1 MTVLPMKQFYL
12 FGRFSILLVG
22 CLINAP
28 ELVADSLLAELSS
41 TQVCQVHDG
50 SQVVVTE
57 NVDGKPWPR
66 IKVYRLVNASPEQ
79 VTAVFF
85 DYESAKSFVPNVI
98 KSEISNK
105 LSPCTMDVDYGL
117 DVPIFPDEFY
127 TVRNN
132 LRLID
137 ENSYCIDWKLLR
149 SVLTKDSVGNIRI
162 EPWEGKAVIC
172 YQNLVTPASNIAVLL
187 RGKAI
192 EQMKETTQ
200 ALADRVEKEK
210 TGNLPG
216 IKRQIAALR
225 AALRER
231 PATELTKY

>member
-1 MTVLPMKQFYL
+1 MKDLYL
-12 FGRFSILLVG
+12 LGRLSILSSLF
-22 CLINAP
+22 LISSP
-28 ELVADSLLAELSS
+28 ELLADSLLSELSS
-41 TQVCQVHDG
+41 AQRCQVHDG
-50 SQVVVTE
+50 SQVIITE
-57 NVDGKPWPR
+57 NVEGKPWPR
-66 IKVYRLVNASPEQ
+66 IKVYRLVDASPEQ

-98 KSEISNK
+98 KSQISNR
-105 LSPCTMDVDYGL
+105 LSACTMDVDYGL
-117 DVPIFPDEFY
+117 DVPVFPDEFY

-132 LRLID
+132 LKLID

-149 SVLTKDSVGNIRI
+149 SVLTKDSIGNIRI

-200 ALADRVEKEK
+200 ALAERVEKEK
-210 TGNLPG
+210 TANLPG
-216 IKRQIAALR
+216 LKRQIAALR
-225 AALRER
+225 AALREG

>member
-1 MTVLPMKQFYL
+1 MKELYL

-28 ELVADSLLAELSS
+28 ELVADSLLSELSS
-41 TQVCQVHDG
+41 TQKCQVEDG
-50 SQVVVTE
+50 SQVVLTE
-57 NVDGKPWPR
+57 NVEGKPWPR
-66 IKVYRLVNASPEQ
+66 IKVYRLVDASPEQ

-85 DYESAKSFVPNVI
+85 DYERAKSFVPNLI

-105 LSPCTMDVDYGL
+105 LSACTMDVDYGL

-149 SVLTKDSVGNIRI
+149 SVLTKDSVGNIRV

-200 ALADRVEKEK
+200 ALASKVEKEK
-210 TGNLPG
+210 SADPPG
-216 IKRQIAALR
+216 LKRQVAALR

-231 PATELTKY
+231 PATVLTKY

>member
-1 MTVLPMKQFYL
+1 MKDLYL
-12 FGRFSILLVG
+12 LGRLSILSSLF
-22 CLINAP
+22 LISSP
-28 ELVADSLLAELSS
+28 ELLADSLLSELSS
-41 TQVCQVHDG
+41 AQRCQVHDG
-50 SQVVVTE
+50 SQVIITE
-57 NVDGKPWPR
+57 NVERKPWPR
-66 IKVYRLVNASPEQ
+66 IKVYRLVDASPEQ

-98 KSEISNK
+98 KSQISNR
-105 LSPCTMDVDYGL
+105 LSACTMDVDYGL

-149 SVLTKDSVGNIRI
+149 SVLTKDSVGKIRI

-200 ALADRVEKEK
+200 ALAERVEKEK
-210 TGNLPG
+210 TANLPG
-216 IKRQIAALR
+216 LKRQIAALR
-225 AALRER
+225 AALREG

>member
-1 MTVLPMKQFYL
+1 
-12 FGRFSILLVG
+12 
-22 CLINAP
+22 
-28 ELVADSLLAELSS
+28 
-41 TQVCQVHDG
+41 VHDG
-50 SQVVVTE
+50 SQVIITE
-57 NVDGKPWPR
+57 NVEGKPWPR
-66 IKVYRLVNASPEQ
+66 IKVYRLVDASPEQ

-98 KSEISNK
+98 KSQISNR
-105 LSPCTMDVDYGL
+105 LSACTMDVDYGL

-149 SVLTKDSVGNIRI
+149 SVLTKDSVGKIRI

-200 ALADRVEKEK
+200 ALAERVEKEK
-210 TGNLPG
+210 TANLPG
-216 IKRQIAALR
+216 LKRQIAALR
-225 AALRER
+225 AALREG

>member
-1 MTVLPMKQFYL
+1 MKELYL
-12 FGRFSILLVG
+12 LGRLSILSSLFF
-22 CLINAP
+22 ISSP
-28 ELVADSLLAELSS
+28 ELVADSLLSELSS
-41 TQVCQVHDG
+41 AQQCQVHDG
-50 SQVVVTE
+50 SQVIITE
-57 NVDGKPWPR
+57 NVEGKPWPR
-66 IKVYRLVNASPEQ
+66 IKVYRLVDASPEQ

-98 KSEISNK
+98 KSQISNR
-105 LSPCTMDVDYGL
+105 LSACTMDVDYGL

-149 SVLTKDSVGNIRI
+149 SVLTKDSVGKIRI

-200 ALADRVEKEK
+200 ALAERVEKEK
-210 TGNLPG
+210 TANLPG
-216 IKRQIAALR
+216 LKRQIAALR
-225 AALRER
+225 AALREG

>member
-1 MTVLPMKQFYL
+1 MKELYL
-12 FGRFSILLVG
+12 LGRLSILSSLF
-22 CLINAP
+22 LISSP
-28 ELVADSLLAELSS
+28 ELVADSLLSELSS
-41 TQVCQVHDG
+41 AQQCQVHDG
-50 SQVVVTE
+50 SQVIITE
-57 NVDGKPWPR
+57 DVEGKPWPR
-66 IKVYRLVNASPEQ
+66 IKVYRLVDASPEQ

-98 KSEISNK
+98 KSQISNR
-105 LSPCTMDVDYGL
+105 LSACTMDVDYGL

-149 SVLTKDSVGNIRI
+149 SVLTKDSVGKIRI

-200 ALADRVEKEK
+200 ALAERVEKEK
-210 TGNLPG
+210 TANLPG
-216 IKRQIAALR
+216 LKRQIAALR
-225 AALRER
+225 AALREG